1 MVEEDL
7 KIEVLFP
14 ETANLYGDT
23 HNMVYLKQC
32 LPKAEFIETGLAD
45 EPYFANNDVNMIY
58 MGSMKEST
66 QERVIEKL
74 SKYRRRIIE
83 LIKKNV
89 VFLMTG
95 NAMEVFE
102 KYIET
107 DDGTQIKALNIFDLY
122 AKRTMMNRY
131 HEMQIGEFKE
141 NLDIVGYKASFS
153 MSYGD
158 NSEGY
163 FMKVV
168 RGRGINDEC
177 EFEGIRQ
184 NNFFGTYYIGPLL
197 ILNPLFTKYLIK
209 LLGIKGKKLAFEET
223 AIEAYELKL
232 NEFSDPKREG

>member
-74 SKYRRRIIE
+74 SKYRSRIIE

-107 DDGTQIKALNIFDLY
+107 DDGTQIKGLNIFDLY

-141 NLDIVGYKASFS
+141 KLDIVGYKA
-153 MSYGD
+153 
-158 NSEGY
+158 
-163 FMKVV
+163 
-168 RGRGINDEC
+168 
-177 EFEGIRQ
+177 
-184 NNFFGTYYIGPLL
+184 
-197 ILNPLFTKYLIK
+197 
-209 LLGIKGKKLAFEET
+209 
-223 AIEAYELKL
+223 
-232 NEFSDPKREG
+232 